1 MKLSA
6 TYTFKAAQDKVFATL
21 VDPASL
27 QKCIDGCEKIEKT
40 GEDSYDAHLKIGV
53 AGIKGNYVGKIRIAD
68 QNPPESFTLH
78 VEGKGAPGWV
88 KGTAKI
94 QILPN
99 DQGSEVRCDS
109 EGHVGRLI
117 AAVGSRLVEAA
128 GKKMLDEF
136 FRKLG
141 QQLGQDA

>member
-6 TYTFKAAQDKVFATL
+6 TYAFKAAQDKIFAAL
-21 VDPASL
+21 VDPSFL
-27 QKCIDGCEKIEKT
+27 QRCIDGCEKMEKT
-40 GEDSYDAHLKIGV
+40 GDDSYAAHLKIGV
-53 AGIKGNYVGKIRIAD
+53 AGIKGSYVGKIRIVE
-68 QNPPESFTLH
+68 QNPPESVTLQA
-78 VEGKGAPGWV
+78 EGKGTPGWV

-94 QILPN
+94 HISPK
-99 DQGSEVRCDS
+99 DEGSEVRCDS
-109 EGHVGRLI
+109 EGQVGGLI

-141 QQLGQDA
+141 QQLGG

>member
-6 TYTFKAAQDKVFATL
+6 TYAFKAAQDKIFAAL
-21 VDPASL
+21 VDPSFL
-27 QKCIDGCEKIEKT
+27 QRCIDGCEKMEKT
-40 GEDSYDAHLKIGV
+40 GDDSYAVHLKIGV
-53 AGIKGNYVGKIRIAD
+53 AGIKGSYVGKIRIVE
-68 QNPPESFTLH
+68 QNPPESVTLQA
-78 VEGKGAPGWV
+78 EGKGTPGWV

-94 QILPN
+94 HISPK
-99 DQGSEVRCDS
+99 DEGSEVRCDS
-109 EGHVGRLI
+109 EGQVGGLI

-141 QQLGQDA
+141 QQLGG